1 MARTGHPLLILYEHY
16 MTRRYINADAAGDV
30 WRYVASRKF
39 SDQTPG
45 TYMKIANVDEAL
57 EGLGLDKMPWMD
69 PNRFG
74 RLQGEETWRQESRE
88 DG

>member
-1 MARTGHPLLILYEHY
+1 
-16 MTRRYINADAAGDV
+16 
-30 WRYVASRKF
+30 
-39 SDQTPG
+39 
-45 TYMKIANVDEAL
+45 MKIANVDEAL